1 MRGGQHVEPMLA
13 GPRTLSFC
21 TACGEHT
28 PHEWVEGHGVVAKI
42 CVRCVER
49 ELTRLLNQD

>member
-1 MRGGQHVEPMLA
+1 MRVGQHVEPMLD